1 MQKKFLT
8 KLTAIATAGVF
19 AVSMPSMTVLANDYY
34 GETSQITCEPND
46 DDIVHGDIE
55 TTDGTT
61 YAIQAQG
68 GDGTVEGN
76 VIDKSG
82 TATAGVEVNGSQ
94 EGSTIVIQG
103 SIEGF
108 DYGIDGGNRR
118 DADISVGKNI
128 NARDIGI
135 YATKQDIDVGG
146 NVSGGAAGIY
156 SQNSEITVGGDVTSD
171 GEVKNNA

>member
-19 AVSMPSMTVLANDYY
+19 AVSMPSMTVLADEYPDGQN
-34 GETSQITCEPND
+34 QITCEPGDN
-46 DDIVHGDIE
+46 DIVHGDIE
-55 TTDGTT
+55 TTSGM

-68 GDGTVEGN
+68 GNGTVEGD

-82 TATAGVEVNGSQ
+82 MATAGVEVNGFQ

-108 DYGIDGGNRR
+108 DYGIDGATRYN
-118 DADISVGKNI
+118 ADISVG
-128 NARDIGI
+128 
-135 YATKQDIDVGG
+135 
-146 NVSGGAAGIY
+146 
-156 SQNSEITVGGDVTSD
+156 
-171 GEVKNNA
+171 